1 MSRPQSDVGGD
12 GGPHAAATLVG
23 SITAAARYG
32 RAVDHA
38 RDAPGVRIVAPMPSQ
53 PLPFDPVAEARRHWI
68 DRWAVGEH
76 MAAATSLMRA
86 QQLVL
91 AAVEDELR
99 PFGLTFASYEALMLL
114 SFTRRG
120 EMPLGKM
127 SERLMVHPASIT
139 NTVDRL
145 EEKGFVAAAARR
157 GRQAADPG
165 RHHRGRAAGGG
176 RGDRAAEQDPVRA
189 RRCSTSPRRRRS
201 TACCGRSRAGDM
213 ADGRRRPVD

>member
-1 MSRPQSDVGGD
+1 
-12 GGPHAAATLVG
+12 
-23 SITAAARYG
+23 
-32 RAVDHA
+32 
-38 RDAPGVRIVAPMPSQ
+38 MPSQ

-99 PFGLTFASYEALMLL
+99 PFGLTFSSYEALMLL

-127 SERLMVHPASIT
+127 SDRLMVHPASIT

-145 EEKGFVAAAARR
+145 EEKGLVAAAARR
-157 GRQAADPG
+157 ARTGGGSWPPSRRPGARWRPEATEPLNKIQFGLGVLDEPDAAGDQRRAAPGAGRATWPTDVADPW
-165 RHHRGRAAGGG
+165 
-176 RGDRAAEQDPVRA
+176 
-189 RRCSTSPRRRRS
+189 T
-201 TACCGRSRAGDM
+201 
-213 ADGRRRPVD
+213 

>member
-1 MSRPQSDVGGD
+1 MLED
-12 GGPHAAATLVG
+12 GTAG
-23 SITAAARYG
+23 SPNVP
-32 RAVDHA
+32 AV
-38 RDAPGVRIVAPMPSQ
+38 PSQ
-53 PLPFDPVAEARRHWI
+53 PLPFDPIAEARRHWI

-120 EMPLGKM
+120 ELPLGKM

-145 EEKGFVAAAARR
+145 EERGLVAAATRRRRQAPDPRRHHAGRTAGRRR
-157 GRQAADPG
+157 G
-165 RHHRGRAAGGG
+165 H
-176 RGDRAAEQDPVRA
+176 RAAEQDPVRA
-189 RRCSTSPRRRRS
+189 GDARR
-201 TACCGRSRAGDM
+201 
-213 ADGRRRPVD
+213 GRRRQRSTPCCAGCARRPATSPTTSPTLARQIRLTSN